1 MELKLASLAYSSC
14 VVNVQTCKILSSP
27 SVAAR
32 GKNGRS
38 RLIRNIVSNNSTKPL
53 QAKQRRSANY
63 HPSIWNPELIESFT
77 TDYTYELYAGRL
89 EKLKQEAKE
98 LFASTKGSYDRLK
111 LIDSLQRL
119 GVAYH
124 FEQEIEEAVN
134 LLTKDDNAIKDL
146 NETAFHFRILREHGH
161 SISTDVFDKFKK
173 VDGRFD
179 ESLEADIT
187 GLLSLFEASFLG
199 SVEEE
204 DVLEEAKSFS
214 TKHLNDYLLG
224 KLETNILTEKLQ
236 QSLHIPLYW
245 RMQRNEAQNFIN
257 LYPTDVP
264 KNLVVLLEL
273 AKLDYNL
280 VQSIHQK
287 ELKELARWWRE
298 LGFHETLTFSRDRL
312 MENYLWAMGIVFE
325 PQFTKCRIELTKFVC
340 ILTAIDDM
348 YDIYGSLEELELFTD
363 AVKRWDTGAMEK
375 LPYYMK
381 ICYLAMLN
389 FGNDLAYDILKNHG
403 LNFLSYIKNEWA
415 NLCGSYLVEAR
426 WFSRGHK
433 PTLKEYLGNAW
444 TSVGGPAAIVHA
456 YLLQAEECNLT
467 EHSLINCLKDGY
479 EIIYWSSLIARL
491 SNDLG
496 TSMAEIKRGD
506 VAKSVQC
513 CMNEEGISAE
523 EARERIQ
530 GLLNYS
536 WKKLNENR
544 IAKSNCLPN
553 TMVNMCLNM
562 ARTAQ
567 CIYQHGDGIGSAEGV
582 TKDRLV
588 SLIVEPIPI
597 EQ

>member
-14 VVNVQTCKILSSP
+14 VVNVQTCKILFPP

-38 RLIRNIVSNNSTKPL
+38 KLIRNIASNNSTKPL
-53 QAKQRRSANY
+53 QVKQRRSANY

-77 TDYTYELYAGRL
+77 TDYTYELHAGRL

-124 FEQEIEEAVN
+124 FEQEIEEAIN
-134 LLTKDDNAIKDL
+134 LLTKDVNTIKDL
-146 NETAFHFRILREHGH
+146 NETSLHFRLLREHGH
-161 SISTDVFDKFKK
+161 SISTDVFDKFTN
-173 VDGRFD
+173 VDGRFN
-179 ESLEADIT
+179 ESLEGDIT
-187 GLLSLFEASFLG
+187 GLLSLYEASFLG
-199 SVEEE
+199 TVQED

-214 TKHLNDYLLG
+214 TKHLNDYLLA

-236 QSLHIPLYW
+236 QSLDIPLYW
-245 RMQRNEAQNFIN
+245 RMQRTEALNFIN
-257 LYPTDVP
+257 LYPTDDP
-264 KNLVVLLEL
+264 KKSVLLLEL

-298 LGFHETLTFSRDRL
+298 LGFQETLTFSRDRL

-375 LPYYMK
+375 LQNYMQ

-389 FGNDLAYDILKNHG
+389 FGNELAYDVLKNHG

-433 PTLKEYLGNAW
+433 PTLNEYLENAR

-456 YLLQAEECNLT
+456 LLLPAEGCNLT
-467 EHSLINCLKDGY
+467 KHSLINCLKDGS
-479 EIIYWSSLIARL
+479 EIIYWSSLITRL

-496 TSMAEIKRGD
+496 TSMVEIKRGD
-506 VAKSVQC
+506 VVKSVQC

-523 EARERIQ
+523 EARDRIQ

-553 TMVNMCLNM
+553 SMVNMCLNM
-562 ARTAQ
+562 ARTGQ
-567 CIYQHGDGIGSAEGV
+567 CIYQHGDGIGSSYGV

-588 SLIVEPIPI
+588 SLILKPFPI
-597 EQ
+597 EK